1 MTRIVRDYRESGAA
15 NELLAVWGFVGDGTF
30 VTKAGHVGVGY
41 RVGGVDLD
49 GQTAD
54 QRQSL
59 ARRMEAALRL
69 LDERVR
75 ASQYLLKRVH
85 PPFVAA
91 PCRLPVPQAA
101 LERRARD
108 LNARVPALHVF
119 EHVLVLLYEPS
130 SLTATGYWRRQSWRE
145 VIHRTLSAE
154 HTVAL
159 LEAELERAVTTLHR
173 VAASVEVQLSEV
185 GLTRLGSADTFQFLR
200 RLANYD
206 ADVLA
211 AVPATPTTHL
221 DYFTADSAVEC
232 ERDHL
237 RVGRRHVRVLSMREA
252 PAKTFAQLL
261 TGLLAVPGEFVACFE
276 WQRIAPD
283 RMRRDIQTR
292 RRHFFNKRVS
302 LVNYVAPDTRPEEM
316 LVDDSATAT
325 VRALGDALTDIEV
338 HGHIFGACSLTLVL
352 HGEEPRAVQHASAE
366 ARKVLAAHD
375 GAFFEE
381 TYNLLNAWLA
391 VMPGNGAHN
400 LRRLALLETHA
411 ADLSFLFTVDTGS
424 RGDGAW
430 RAPGAPQPPLAI
442 FETPHGTPFAFH
454 LHDEDVGHTLVL
466 GATGSG
472 KSFLLNFLITHAQQF
487 DPFTIVLDL
496 GHSYRRLAGLLGA
509 SYVTLGLRHDSVR
522 INPFALSPS
531 PESLHFLH
539 AFVRVLLEGQD
550 GYRLSDLED
559 RELYE
564 AIDSLYVLDRPQRRL
579 FTLANLLPRAL
590 SGRLAKWVDGGRYA
604 ALFDNVEDTLSF
616 SRLQVFDFEA
626 MREFPAPLEPLL
638 FYVLHRVN
646 AEVVD
651 PAAAATL
658 KLCVMDE
665 AWRFIQHP
673 RLRAYVQEALKT
685 WRKRHAAMILA
696 TQSIDDFASADLL
709 RAVVESCPTKL
720 LLANPAVDR
729 RQYAELFQL
738 NEEELA
744 LVAGLTPKRQLLL
757 KRPRLTKVLTL
768 TVDAESA
775 RVFGTTPVTPSQSP
789 EADRLLA
796 VTRGTVS
803 SSGRL

>member
-1 MTRIVRDYRESGAA
+1 MRRLQRIVRDYRDAGAA

-30 VTKAGHVGVGY
+30 LTKAGHVGLVY
-41 RVGGVDLD
+41 RLVGVDLD

-54 QRQSL
+54 QRAAL
-59 ARRMEAALRL
+59 THRMEAALKL

-75 ASQYLLKRVH
+75 VSQYLVKRMH
-85 PPFVAA
+85 APFDPA
-91 PCRLPVPQAA
+91 PCRMPVADAA
-101 LERRARD
+101 LTRRARD
-108 LNARVPALHVF
+108 LSTREPALHTF
-119 EHVLVLLYEPS
+119 EHYLVLLCEPPT
-130 SLTATGYWRRQSWRE
+130 LAAGGRWQRESWRE
-145 VIHRTLSAE
+145 AVRRAFSVDQ
-154 HTVAL
+154 TVAL
-159 LEAELERAVTTLHR
+159 LEAEVDRAIVTLHR
-173 VAASVEVQLSEV
+173 LADGLEVQLSEV
-185 GLTRLGSADTFQFLR
+185 GLSRLNADGAFRFLR
-200 RLANYD
+200 QLANYD

-211 AVPATPTTHL
+211 ATPQTPTTHV

-237 RVGRRHVRVLSMREA
+237 RVGRQQVRVLSMREA

-261 TGLLAVPGEFVACFE
+261 TGLLAVPGEFIACLE

-283 RMRRDIQTR
+283 RIRRDIQAR

-302 LVNYVAPDTRPEEM
+302 LVNYVSPDTRPDEM

-325 VRALGDALTDIEV
+325 VRTLGDALTDIEV
-338 HGHIFGACSLTLVL
+338 HGHVFGACSLTLVL
-352 HGEEPRAVQHASAE
+352 HGDDARAVQHASAE

-391 VMPGNGAHN
+391 IMPGNGAHN

-411 ADLSFLFTVDTGS
+411 ADLSFLFTVDTGQRS
-424 RGDGAW
+424 NDGEHPSWSEVTRG
-430 RAPGAPQPPLAI
+430 RPLAV

-454 LHDEDVGHTLVL
+454 LHDQDVGHTLAL
-466 GATGSG
+466 GATGAG

-487 DPFTIVLDL
+487 DPFTVVLDL
-496 GHSYRRLAGLLGA
+496 GHSYRKLAGLLGA
-509 SYVTLGLRHDSVR
+509 SYVALGLRHETVH
-522 INPFALSPS
+522 INPFALPPT

-590 SGRLAKWVDGGRYA
+590 SGRLQKWVEGGRYA
-604 ALFDNVEDTLSF
+604 ALFDNVDDTLSLA
-616 SRLQVFDFEA
+616 RLQVFDFEA

-638 FYVLHRVN
+638 FYVLHRVHV
-646 AEVVD
+646 EMVGPD
-651 PAAAATL
+651 ATSRL

-685 WRKRHAAMILA
+685 WRKKQAAMMLA
-696 TQSIDDFASADLL
+696 TQSIEDFASADLL
-709 RAVVESCPTKL
+709 RTVVESCPTKL
-720 LLANPAVDR
+720 LLANPALDR

-738 NEEELA
+738 NDEELA

-768 TVDAESA
+768 TVDPESAQMFSSTPVGPVPAAESRLVA
-775 RVFGTTPVTPSQSP
+775 AGPS
-789 EADRLLA
+789 A
-796 VTRGTVS
+796 
-803 SSGRL
+803 

>member
-1 MTRIVRDYRESGAA
+1 MRRLHRIVRDYRDAGAA
-15 NELLAVWGFVGDGTF
+15 NELLAVWGVVDESTLL
-30 VTKAGHVGVGY
+30 TKAGHVGVVY
-41 RVGGVDLD
+41 QMTGVDLD

-54 QRQSL
+54 QRAAL
-59 ARRMEAALRL
+59 THRMEAGLKL

-75 ASQYLLKRVH
+75 VSQYLIKRTH
-85 PPFVAA
+85 GSFEPSHSQTPAANVALA
-91 PCRLPVPQAA
+91 
-101 LERRARD
+101 RRAYD
-108 LNARVPALHVF
+108 LSTRKPALHTF
-119 EHVLVLLYEPS
+119 EHYLVLLYEPPT
-130 SLTATGYWRRQSWRE
+130 LVPGGRWHRASWRE
-145 VIHRTLSAE
+145 AVRRAFSTE
-154 HTVAL
+154 QTVAL
-159 LEAELERAVTTLHR
+159 LEAELDRAIVTLHR
-173 VAASVEVQLSEV
+173 LAQGLEVQLSEL
-185 GLTRLGSADTFQFLR
+185 GLSRLAADDAFRFLR
-200 RLANYD
+200 QLANYD

-211 AVPATPTTHL
+211 ASLPTPTTHV

-237 RVGRRHVRVLSMREA
+237 RVGRQHVRVLSMREA

-261 TGLLAVPGEFVACFE
+261 TGLLAVPGEFVACLE
-276 WQRIAPD
+276 WQRIPPD
-283 RMRRDIQTR
+283 RIRRDIQAR

-302 LVNYVAPDTRPEEM
+302 LVNYVSPDTKPDEM

-325 VRALGDALTDIEV
+325 VRTLGDALTDIEV
-338 HGHIFGACSLTLVL
+338 HGHFFGACSLTVVL
-352 HGEEPRAVQHASAE
+352 HGEDGRAVQHASAE

-391 VMPGNGAHN
+391 IMPGNGAHN

-411 ADLSFLFTVDTGS
+411 ADLSFLFTVNTGQRS
-424 RGDGAW
+424 PDGDDPSWSGVTRG
-430 RAPGAPQPPLAI
+430 RPLAT

-454 LHDEDVGHTLVL
+454 LHDQDVGHTLVL
-466 GATGSG
+466 GATGAG

-487 DPFTIVLDL
+487 DPFTVVLDL
-496 GHSYRRLAGLLGA
+496 GHSYRKLAGLLGA
-509 SYVTLGLRHDSVR
+509 SYVAVGLRHETVR
-522 INPFALSPS
+522 INPFALLPT
-531 PESLHFLH
+531 PEHLHFLH

-590 SGRLAKWVDGGRYA
+590 SGRLQKWVEGGRYA
-604 ALFDNVEDTLSF
+604 ALFDNADDTLSLA
-616 SRLQVFDFEA
+616 RLQVFDFEA
-626 MREFPAPLEPLL
+626 MRDFPAPLEPLL

-646 AEVVD
+646 AEVVS
-651 PAAAATL
+651 PEGAGRL

-685 WRKRHAAMILA
+685 WRKKQAAMMLA
-696 TQSIDDFASADLL
+696 TQSIEDFASADLL
-709 RAVVESCPTKL
+709 RTVVESCPTKL
-720 LLANPAVDR
+720 LLASPALDR

-738 NEEELA
+738 NDEELA

-775 RVFGTTPVTPSQSP
+775 QMFSSAAVAPAVVPHARLVGAGTP
-789 EADRLLA
+789 A
-796 VTRGTVS
+796 
-803 SSGRL
+803 